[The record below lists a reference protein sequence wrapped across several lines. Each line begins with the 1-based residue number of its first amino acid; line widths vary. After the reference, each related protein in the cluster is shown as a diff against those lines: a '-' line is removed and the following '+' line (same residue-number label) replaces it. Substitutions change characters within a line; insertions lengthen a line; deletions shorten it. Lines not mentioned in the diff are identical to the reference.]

1 MISNT
6 KFWISVISMAFGTF
20 AIRSS
25 FILLSSKFKISKK
38 VELIFSYI
46 PAAVLPALLMPMVFF
61 HKGEVELLLSKE
73 RLVVLFFAT
82 LVCFYTK
89 SMLAT
94 VTFGLI
100 TLYLLKYFL

>member
-1 MISNT
+1 MINT
-6 KFWISVISMAFGTF
+6 TSFWISIISIAVGTLV
-20 AIRSS
+20 IRSS
-25 FILLSSKFKISKK
+25 LILMSSKLKISKK

-73 RLVVLFFAT
+73 RLVVLLFAT

-89 SMLAT
+89 SMLVT
-94 VTFGLI
+94 VAFGLI
-100 TLYLLKYFL
+100 SLYLLKYFL